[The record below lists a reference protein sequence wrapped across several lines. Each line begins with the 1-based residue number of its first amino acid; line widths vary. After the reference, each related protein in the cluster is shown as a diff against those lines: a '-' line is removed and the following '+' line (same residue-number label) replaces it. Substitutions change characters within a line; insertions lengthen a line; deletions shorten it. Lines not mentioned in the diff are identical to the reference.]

1 MDGFKYSS
9 DSLNLCTHP
18 EVIQESPYVFK
29 RIQIPHDSGLQKKA
43 EASTILFLI
52 QGRLQISAEKKE
64 KKSCG
69 RRNFFSGR
77 KVFLMSCWQRA
88 PLKYLFSVFP
98 IWLFYIVNT

>member
-64 KKSCG
+64 KNHAAAGTFFLGG
-69 RRNFFSGR
+69 RY
-77 KVFLMSCWQRA
+77 FL
-88 PLKYLFSVFP
+88 
-98 IWLFYIVNT
+98 